1 MDTGFGQRAARLS
14 LIGRLL
20 KRWQGRQTRWLNKRV
35 PPIAT
40 LTLGRRTIFILP
52 TPQGALIAIAALA
65 ISLIALAQRN
75 VVATL
80 LASLMLSLFLVCLIL
95 TYRNLS
101 GLLIQSAN
109 TRRASA
115 SHHCFEGEQALFV
128 LQLNPSATQRK
139 HCQLEIGFESQSMTS
154 IQLIQGLG
162 TIVELHQPALKR
174 GMMSAPRLLI
184 ASDYPLGLWRAWSR
198 PDLSMQC
205 LVYPRPIFCES
216 PDNVYHRHATQA
228 GVLKAAVQSGN
239 DDFSGLR
246 EYQPG
251 DTSRQIHWQSLAR
264 GHGLQTKQFVRE
276 KQPEIILNWEQF
288 AGRDNEQILS
298 CLCYQIVQLSRQQRV
313 FGLRLPGVFEAPDK
327 GDTHKHR
334 LLRALALFSAEQASP
349 QDAAS

>member
-1 MDTGFGQRAARLS
+1 MDTGIGQRAARLS
-14 LIGRLL
+14 LIGRLS
-20 KRWQGRQTRWLNKRV
+20 KRWQGRHTRWLNKRV
-35 PPIAT
+35 PPMSA
-40 LTLGRRTIFILP
+40 LALGRRTIFILP
-52 TPQGALIAIAALA
+52 TPQGALIGIAALA

-75 VVATL
+75 VVAVL

-128 LQLNPSATQRK
+128 LQLAPSSPQRK
-139 HCQLEIGFESQSMTS
+139 HCQLGIGFESQSMKS
-154 IQLIQGLG
+154 IESIHGLG
-162 TIVELHQPALKR
+162 TTVELQQTAFRR
-174 GMMSAPRLLI
+174 GVMSAPRLLI

-198 PDLSMQC
+198 PDLAMHC
-205 LVYPRPIFCES
+205 LVYPRPIFCEV
-216 PDNVYHRHATQA
+216 PEDVYHSHVTQA
-228 GVLKAAVQSGN
+228 GVLKAAAQSGN

-251 DTSRQIHWQSLAR
+251 DTPRQIHWQSLAR

-276 KQPEIILNWEQF
+276 EQPEIILDCDRF

-298 CLCYQIVQLSRQQRV
+298 CLCYQILQLSRRHRV
-313 FGLRLPGVFEAPDK
+313 FGLRLPGVFEASGK

-334 LLRALALFSAEQASP
+334 LLRELALFPAEQVSP